1 MSPAETPLDKRAV
14 LARHEF
20 FREAPPGA
28 VERLAARARPVSY
41 RAGQPIFARGDA
53 AQGLL
58 AIVAGFV
65 RITVAAPEGRSEL
78 VLNVVGPNEVFGEI
92 ALLDDGP
99 RTADAV
105 AATACRLLLLE
116 RRDFLPVLADEPAM
130 AVRMLAIVS
139 GRLRRT
145 SQQLQEATFAGAE
158 QRLAKALLTLAGA
171 QARNG
176 ARVLATQRELGHMV
190 GLSREST
197 NRHLTSWQ
205 RVGHITLTPGACT
218 IRSCRALQRIADG
231 PNGG

>member
-1 MSPAETPLDKRAV
+1 MSGAPPPVDKRAI

-28 VERLAARARPVSY
+28 VERLAARSRPVAY
-41 RAGQPIFARGDA
+41 RAGQRIFTRGDA
-53 AQGLL
+53 AGGLL
-58 AIVAGFV
+58 AIVTGFV
-65 RITVAAPEGRSEL
+65 RIAVAAPEGRSEL
-78 VLNVVGPNEVFGEI
+78 VLNLIGPNEIFGEI
-92 ALLDDGP
+92 GLLDDGP

-139 GRLRRT
+139 RRLRRT
-145 SQQLQEATFAGAE
+145 SEQLHERTFAGAE
-158 QRLAKALLTLAGA
+158 QRLARALLTLAGA
-171 QARNG
+171 QACNG
-176 ARVLATQRELGHMV
+176 IRVLATQRELGHMV

-205 RVGHITLTPGACT
+205 RVGHIALTPGACT
-218 IRSCRALQRIADG
+218 IRSCRALRRIAEGPDG
-231 PNGG
+231 G

>member
-1 MSPAETPLDKRAV
+1 MSVGEPSIDKRAI

-20 FREAPPGA
+20 FREAPAGA
-28 VERLAARARPVSY
+28 VERLAARARPVAY
-41 RAGQPIFARGDA
+41 RAGQRIFARGDPA
-53 AQGLL
+53 LGLM
-58 AIVAGFV
+58 AIVTGSV
-65 RITVAAPEGRSEL
+65 RIAVAAPEGRSEL
-78 VLNVVGPNEVFGEI
+78 VLNLVGPNEIFGEI

-139 GRLRRT
+139 RRLRRT
-145 SQQLQEATFAGAE
+145 SQQLQEHTFAGAE
-158 QRLAKALLTLAGA
+158 QRLAKALLALAGA
-171 QARNG
+171 EVRNG

-197 NRHLTSWQ
+197 NRHLTGWQ

-231 PNGG
+231 PCDG